1 MSAPDDELYMRRA
14 LQLAA
19 NGRGYTS
26 PNPMVGA
33 VVVARRRIIGEG
45 WHRQFGGPHAEVNAM
60 NSIAEADRP
69 LVGEATI
76 YVTLE
81 PCSHYGKTPPCAAM
95 LVERGVRRVVVGSGD
110 PNPKVSG
117 RGIAMLRQAGIE
129 VDTGVLEKEC
139 EALNEAFMT
148 AHRRH
153 RPFVTL
159 KWAQSADG
167 YIDGRF
173 SRPDGRQLVHWRRA
187 QADAIVVGAGT
198 VLADNPSLTVRDI
211 EGRSPRPVVLDRRGL
226 LVGSDLPLMRREDTI
241 HITSGESLRS
251 VLERLYGEF
260 GYISVLV
267 EGGAGV
273 LGAFIAEGL
282 WDRAYVEC
290 SPDEIRGNV
299 KAPTLPCQPAAA
311 HPLPPNTVYEYRN
324 PNL

>member
-33 VVVARRRIIGEG
+33 VVVARGRIIGEG

-60 NSIAEADRP
+60 NSIAEADLP

-117 RGIAMLRQAGIE
+117 RGIRMLREAGIE
-129 VDTGVLEKEC
+129 VDTGVLAEEC
-139 EALNEAFMT
+139 EALKEAFMT

-153 RPFVTL
+153 WPFVTL

-187 QADAIVVGAGT
+187 QADAIIVGAGT

-211 EGRSPRPVVLDRRGL
+211 EGRSSRPVVLDRRGL

-241 HITSGESLRS
+241 HVTSGESLRS

-267 EGGAGV
+267 EGGAGI

-290 SPDEIRGNV
+290 SPDEFRGNV
-299 KAPTLPCQPAAA
+299 KAPSLPCQPSAAYQI
-311 HPLPPNTVYEYRN
+311 PPNTIYEYR
-324 PNL
+324 L